1 MNRKAA
7 LALLLASL
15 AAPAMGAE
23 PEAVVVRNRLY
34 ADQGRLEVGII
45 NGLSVN
51 NSLTS
56 MYNPQLDVSYHFTE
70 AWAFDLL
77 LGYAFGGPTD
87 LQCQAQ
93 NPGAQGSNCQGS
105 HSIFAGAEATNKPFA
120 DLPNIWALNGP
131 NAEAGLRWEP
141 IYGKLS
147 LLTELPV
154 HFKWYLAA
162 DGGVAQFSRTS
173 VDFCTNFNASGGG
186 GNGDCAQGS
195 NGYQTLV
202 QSQYSWVAS
211 AATGFRFIF
220 LDSGSIDLGLR
231 DYVWADSF
239 MASFTGSQF
248 GPSMPA
254 QAQIQKGLTNS
265 LFADLGLSWTF

>member
-1 MNRKAA
+1 MNRKAVFSLLIA
-7 LALLLASL
+7 LL
-15 AAPAMGAE
+15 AAPALAAE
-23 PEAVVVRNRLY
+23 PEAVVVRNRSY
-34 ADQGRLEVGII
+34 ADQGRFEVGII
-45 NGLSVN
+45 NGLSMN

-56 MYNPQLDVSYHFTE
+56 MYNPQLDVTYHLTE

-77 LGYAFGGPTD
+77 LGYALGGPTD

-93 NPGAQGSNCQGS
+93 NPGAQGASCKGT
-105 HSIFAGAEATNKPFA
+105 HSIFSGAVATSKSFT

-131 NAEAGLRWEP
+131 NAEVGLRWEP

-147 LLTELPV
+147 LASELAV

-173 VDFCTNFNASGGG
+173 VDICTSYNAGANG
-186 GNGDCAQGS
+186 GNGDCSQNS
-195 NGYQTLV
+195 NGYETLV

-220 LDSGSIDLGLR
+220 AGSGSIDLGLR
-231 DYVWADSF
+231 DYVWADSY
-239 MASFTGSQF
+239 MVNFTGNPFAGTPQA
-248 GPSMPA
+248 GA
-254 QAQIQKGLTNS
+254 QLQRGLTNS